1 MHSPGSIGASLS
13 HSDCSENNY
22 MPFGPSCTHGLHVH
36 VHNSCRAA
44 WALQLICWKYRDL
57 CTEVM

>member
-1 MHSPGSIGASLS
+1 MHSPGSIGASLSLHS

-22 MPFGPSCTHGLHVH
+22 MPFGPSCTHH

-44 WALQLICWKYRDL
+44 WALQLICWKYMDL